1 MADFS
6 DGPGLVARK
15 RDQWGLK
22 SFVWVRVLATESID
36 MFASNCYAL
45 NSHQRRHLTPAET
58 AVDYLPFAKVLYE
71 EINAFKRF
79 GVANG
84 GTLLSRN

>member
-1 MADFS
+1 MFS
-6 DGPGLVARK
+6 
-15 RDQWGLK
+15 
-22 SFVWVRVLATESID
+22 SS
-36 MFASNCYAL
+36 CYAL
-45 NSHQRRHLTPAET
+45 HSDQRGHLTPVET
-58 AVDYLPFAKVLYE
+58 TVDYLPFAKVLYE